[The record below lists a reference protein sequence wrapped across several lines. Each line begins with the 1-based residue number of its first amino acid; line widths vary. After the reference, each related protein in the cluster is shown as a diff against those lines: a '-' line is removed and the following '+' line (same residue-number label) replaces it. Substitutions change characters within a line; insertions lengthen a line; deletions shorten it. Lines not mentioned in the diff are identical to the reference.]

1 MVARW
6 FSTAAP
12 RVMLVVLKRLA
23 IGLLMVTAVFFIV
36 TGRLS
41 WLVYLAPPVF
51 IWLMRFRSW
60 ARTAQTFANMSRG
73 GGGGRTSDIRT
84 RFLRLSLDHDS
95 GVLSGEILEGTY
107 VGRAIERLSRGELV
121 DLLHACERDDLES
134 VQVLEAYLDRI
145 HPDWRAR
152 TGEAGGRG
160 SSISG
165 QIDRDEAY
173 RVLGLGSIRSRLPII
188 ALWRDCI
195 PTMADPRI
203 WRQNS
208 TKPRMCCLADR
219 VVGLPAGAE
228 CDNNRLR
235 LCYPIISSTVFQENN
250 DQAGT

>member
-1 MVARW
+1 VLNYIFFGVGAFLCALMVARW

-173 RVLGLGSIRSRLPII
+173 RVLGLESGAGVDQVKAAYHRLMAGLHPDHGGS
-188 ALWRDCI
+188 
-195 PTMADPRI
+195 TY
-203 WRQNS
+203 
-208 TKPRMCCLADR
+208 LAAKLNEAKD
-219 VVGLPAGAE
+219 VLLG
-228 CDNNRLR
+228 
-235 LCYPIISSTVFQENN
+235 
-250 DQAGT
+250 